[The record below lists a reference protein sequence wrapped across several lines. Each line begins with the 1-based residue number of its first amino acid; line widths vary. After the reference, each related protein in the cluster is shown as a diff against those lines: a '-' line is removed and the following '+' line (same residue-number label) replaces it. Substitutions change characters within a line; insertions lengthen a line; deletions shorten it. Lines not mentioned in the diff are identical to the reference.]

1 MKNVRIW
8 GYIAAILLI
17 VFAVVYPVPSKEIDV
32 GYSPDGYRWTDSE
45 GAPYVGGDAYNFQ
58 MEASLKAGYMSGVLA
73 MKSISFTG
81 GLLLLFM
88 TLYFQVKCDYLETQV
103 YHLTK
108 LFAQQESSHKLLEQ
122 TLKKLEEQDS
132 QNNTQGQE
140 SIE

>member
-17 VFAVVYPVPSKEIDV
+17 VFAVVYPVPSKEINV
-32 GYSPDGYRWTDSE
+32 GYSSDGYTWTDRE
-45 GAPYVGGDAYNFQ
+45 GAAYVGGDAYNYQ

-73 MKSISFTG
+73 MKSISFAG

-88 TLYFQVKCDYLETQV
+88 TLYFQAKCDYLETQKR
-103 YHLTK
+103 HLK
-108 LFAQQESSHKLLEQ
+108 NLFMRQESIYKLLEQ
-122 TLKKLEEQDS
+122 TLKKMEEQDS
-132 QNNTQGQE
+132 KDNTMIQE